1 MDTRLLSKALS
12 VFRTSKLAALHLWE
26 CGYDWSERLQHEG
39 RMAFIGQY
47 CLYIEAKM
55 DCDISPH
62 LDGFSESRTEKEA
75 GILICFQRS
84 IFSARIVIE
93 NDPLLS
99 AGSVGGM
106 QDRGL
111 VN

>member
-1 MDTRLLSKALS
+1 MTL
-12 VFRTSKLAALHLWE
+12 
-26 CGYDWSERLQHEG
+26 
-39 RMAFIGQY
+39 IGQY
-47 CLYIEAKM
+47 CLYVEAKM
-55 DCDISPH
+55 SCKINPH
-62 LDGFSESRTEKEA
+62 LDGFSKSRTESEA
-75 GILICFQRS
+75 GILICVQRS